1 MARGAPAPIASGID
15 QRSKIDGS
23 LGDAN
28 MQDGA
33 FSHGKIAHGERA
45 GKMDAEYRTFRTTS
59 AKSIYEVQHN
69 LGRIAGFATKVKAV
83 NPQTQTHYSIEH
95 YQEEKWTTNT
105 VTVHVIQ
112 VGAGSMDGGEVTLLI
127 GGER

>member
-28 MQDGA
+28 MQEGA
-33 FSHGKIAHGERA
+33 FSHGKVAHGEKA
-45 GKMDAEYRTFRTTS
+45 GKMDAEYRTFRTQGG
-59 AKSIYEVQHN
+59 KFVYEVQHG
-69 LGRIAGFATKVKAV
+69 LGRIAGFAMKVKSV
-83 NPQTQTHYSIEH
+83 NLQTTTHYGVEH
-95 YQEEKWTTNT
+95 WQEEKWTTNT
-105 VTVHVIQ
+105 VTVHVTNLT
-112 VGAGSMDGGEVTLLI
+112 GSMDGGEVTLLI